1 MLQTPIRLFLELK
14 RLGFT
19 AVDSLGQY
27 RSGHF
32 VELVDSQIRIKRQTI
47 RSMEIVAEFELHVR
61 PLVFLA
67 RMDRD
72 VEVRIERLIYRC
84 GDLFSRRLLLLAYMM
99 GVALTHRC
107 HEHHSRSYSS
117 NWNDFVGQHDFA
129 EMHGFLITCIIVPF
143 FSRQKLTDASLH

>member
-14 RLGFT
+14 RLAFT
-19 AVDSLGQY
+19 AVDILGQY

-47 RSMEIVAEFELHVR
+47 RSKGVVAKFELHVR

-67 RMDRD
+67 RMNRD
-72 VEVRIERLIYRC
+72 VEVRIERLIYSC

-99 GVALTHRC
+99 GVTLTHGC
-107 HEHHSRSYSS
+107 NEHHSRSYLS
-117 NWNDFVGQHDFA
+117 NWNDFVGQHEFA
-129 EMHGFLITCIIVPF
+129 EMHGLLIIIVPF